1 MILEAVN
8 SVCLTYLATEFLL
21 NNNDDNTTPTHGNS
35 SSSTSILQSIKY
47 TLTSQHSK
55 PIQYTFV
62 TVICINTFVYCHDA
76 GQMILNY
83 IHYKL
88 FHIPRILLAICSF
101 LIALYWDCRYKYLQ
115 NSNNQSNSTAPWS
128 NRYFIKQL
136 IQSFIRLLPV
146 YPFLAVIISFGF
158 LFVITLFEK
167 LHLQSDILN
176 MPIYY
181 CTLYGPLMMMYWD
194 VKKAVV
200 RSGNVL
206 PR

>member
-21 NNNDDNTTPTHGNS
+21 NNNDYNTTSAQYGTIS
-35 SSSTSILQSIKY
+35 VVLLLQSIK
-47 TLTSQHSK
+47 TTFISQHSR

-62 TVICINTFVYCHDA
+62 TVICINIFVYYHDA
-76 GQMILNY
+76 GQTILDY
-83 IHYKL
+83 IHHKL
-88 FHIPRILLAICSF
+88 FIPRILLAICSF

-115 NSNNQSNSTAPWS
+115 NSRNNQSNSTAPWS

-136 IQSFIRLLPV
+136 VQSFIRLLPV
-146 YPFLAVIISFGF
+146 YPFLAVVISFGF
-158 LFVITLFEK
+158 LFIITLFEK
-167 LHLQSDILN
+167 LHLNSEILN
-176 MPIYY
+176 TPIYFG
-181 CTLYGPLMMMYWD
+181 TLYGPLIMMYWD
-194 VKKAVV
+194 VKKTVV